1 MKRSITYA
9 ILIAASCASVETST
23 SADPGQDETR
33 WVYNSDLAISHPP
46 FEEVHCNWKDR
57 IDQSY
62 VYLEHVGPYART
74 GALIPEVHRILNT
87 QRIKPAGPPFSLFY
101 DDPGSKPPGELRSRA
116 CVPVGPWTRPARPLS
131 KDALPSR
138 TVAYAVAAGPYPGV
152 PACYPGIFGYLSR
165 MNWKLSGPIREIY
178 MVPPSEVTGYEGLLC
193 EVQMP
198 VSRN

>member
-1 MKRSITYA
+1 MKTITP
-9 ILIAASCASVETST
+9 LLLLAACASVETST
-23 SADPGQDETR
+23 TPGPGQAEAP
-33 WVYNSDLAISHPP
+33 WVYSSDITVSRSP

-87 QRIKPAGPPFSLFY
+87 QGIKPAGPPFSLFY
-101 DDPGSKPPGELRSRA
+101 DDPGSTPPGELRSRA
-116 CVPVGPWTRPARPLS
+116 CVPVGSWTRPARPLL

-152 PACYPGIFGYLSR
+152 PACYPGIFGYMSR
-165 MNWKLSGPIREIY
+165 MNWKLAGPIREIY
-178 MVPPSEVTGYEGLLC
+178 IVPPSEVTDYVGLLC
-193 EVQMP
+193 EVQIP
-198 VSRN
+198 VARN